1 MYEIM
6 LKNKQLG
13 WFNIAYSSLSPKHL
27 FYYSYADYYVCT
39 GNMFLECA
47 ADGGFN
53 LLLTDSLIDSRI
65 VRCDWSV

>member
-6 LKNKQLG
+6 LKNKQVG

-47 ADGGFN
+47 VKGV
-53 LLLTDSLIDSRI
+53 LTYFLQT
-65 VRCDWSV
+65 VW